1 MCVSQSMWN
10 VKINVLLLH
19 LLFKQRS

>member
-1 MCVSQSMWN
+1 MWN